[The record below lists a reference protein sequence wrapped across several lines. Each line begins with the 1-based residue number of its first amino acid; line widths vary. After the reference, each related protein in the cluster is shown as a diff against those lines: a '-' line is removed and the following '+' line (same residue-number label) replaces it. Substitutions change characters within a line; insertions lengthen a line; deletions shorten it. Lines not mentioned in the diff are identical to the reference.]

1 MMRDTVKRI
10 LKQVARTLGVLR
22 LRRIIRR
29 SRMGFGYFSAD
40 LSSMAKWIFRDSED
54 SNFYY
59 DLEPQN
65 EQYLIQLISNI
76 TDVPSPQ
83 VEIYLDEIKGNV
95 SLRNRIEK
103 SLIASGYPQNIQ
115 VRFGRRIGWYVLIR
129 ILKPKIIVETGID
142 HGIGLSVICEALQ
155 RNRMEGN
162 VGQYFGTDINPLAGK
177 LTSPEYQDFS
187 TILYGDSI
195 KSLETLDETIDF
207 FINDSD
213 HSENYEMKEYEV
225 VSEKLSKNAIILG
238 DNSHVTDKL
247 SLFSKATDRKFYFF
261 KEEPL
266 NHWYP
271 GAGIGISLSTSV
283 HKELA

>member
-1 MMRDTVKRI
+1 
-10 LKQVARTLGVLR
+10 
-22 LRRIIRR
+22 
-29 SRMGFGYFSAD
+29 MGFGYFSAD
-40 LSSMAKWIFRDSED
+40 LSRMAKWIFRDSED

-59 DLEPQN
+59 DLEPKN

-213 HSENYEMKEYEV
+213 HSENYEMKEYEEIQ
-225 VSEKLSKNAIILG
+225 EKLSRNAIILG

-247 SLFSKATDRKFYFF
+247 SIFSKLNNRQFYFF

-271 GAGIGISLSTSV
+271 GAGIGISVRPANNEIS
-283 HKELA
+283 A